1 MWTNGK
7 SYKDILLSGPME
19 PVIVQKVKPIQ
30 QIFYIRDIKKMCSSG
45 EIDKIKKVD
54 KKVLVK
60 NYDLLYNVMKNKIC
74 EIETWKYEDQNQAYD
89 VQQSLIDRGNK
100 IEQCVEYLNKL
111 YEDEKLVNE
120 TQNSVQVETELL
132 DETTITNNDETIS
145 TNEI

>member
-19 PVIVQKVKPIQ
+19 PVIVQKAKPTQ
-30 QIFYIRDIKKMCSSG
+30 PIFYVRDIKKMCSSG

-60 NYDLLYNVMKNKIC
+60 NYDLLYNVMKTKIC